1 MTYENKLLEKR
12 LRLSS
17 RAKFQN
23 FLRPISSA
31 DKPERR
37 SSKPQ
42 VAGSNPASANPIL
55 DFRFLILN
63 RPLIKEL
70 IQNQKS
76 KIQNI
81 DGGVA

>member
-1 MTYENKLLEKR
+1 
-12 LRLSS
+12 
-17 RAKFQN
+17 
-23 FLRPISSA
+23 
-31 DKPERR
+31 
-37 SSKPQ
+37 
-42 VAGSNPASANPIL
+42 L